1 MEAQPSPQSVGR
13 EFVRQYYTLLNKA
26 PDHLH
31 RFYNNSSSFVHGGL
45 DSKNQEATL
54 VIGQKQIHNKIQQL
68 NFRDCHAKISQV
80 DSQAT
85 LGNGVV
91 VQVTGELSNDGQQM
105 RRFTQTFVLAAQ
117 SPKKYYV
124 HNDIFRYHDIYSEED
139 EIREDQAAIDV
150 VEPIVVAS
158 PNNVVNTTGNNTEA
172 SPTTTTMIVQPNVY
186 YPAPPANVIPV
197 NPTQIVATTFVPA
210 PQVNGVMHEEMLKNM
225 ATQTSQSPQI
235 MPQAQVP
242 PQVMTIPI
250 APAPT
255 ALPIPVE
262 PVAQQQQQPA
272 VPVTEVIPIVQPAPA
287 VIEVVNQYDAD
298 QSNGEESDTL
308 DNSKETD
315 PTSSEEPIIQQ
326 QQQPQQQQKSTAI
339 SPVPPT
345 TTQLPP
351 KNWANLVKAGP
362 QIGYTQP
369 EIIAVN
375 PQPLS
380 FVSITQQQQQQAQQQ
395 KQAETY
401 PERRPIRDQRDQ
413 RERRVSNNNDGSC
426 QLFLGNLPTSATEE
440 ELKQLFSVFGKIA
453 DLRIHAKP
461 QQKGG
466 NRPVPNYGF
475 ITFDDP
481 ASAQRLQD
489 AQPIFY
495 PVLNDKSGQKLNI
508 EHKIRKNVDGQSTG
522 GMNRSSTNGQN
533 MDRGRNNNP
542 SSGMNRNGSGG
553 RSDRRDDRGG
563 NRQFNRSDRMGPRP
577 TNGNSGT
584 TFTNSRR

>member
-1 MEAQPSPQSVGR
+1 MEAKPSPLVVGR
-13 EFVRQYYTLLNKA
+13 EFVRQYYTLLHNS

-31 RFYNNSSSFVHGGL
+31 RFYNQHSSFSHSGL
-45 DSKNQEATL
+45 DPDKDDGL
-54 VIGQKQIHNKIQQL
+54 VIGQKNIHDKIQQM
-68 NFRDCHAKISQV
+68 NFRDCHAKISHV
-80 DSQAT
+80 DAQAT
-85 LGNGVV
+85 LGDGVV
-91 VQVTGELSNDGQQM
+91 VQVFGELSNDGHQM
-105 RRFTQTFVLAAQ
+105 RRFTQTFVLACQ

-124 HNDIFRYHDIYSEED
+124 HNDIFRYHDIYSEDD
-139 EIREDQAAIDV
+139 EIREDQVAMDV

-158 PNNVVNTTGNNTEA
+158 PNSIANNTGNNSDA

-186 YPAPPANVIPV
+186 YPAPANVIPV
-197 NPTQIVATTFVPA
+197 NPTQIVAATFIQA
-210 PQVNGVMHEEMLKNM
+210 PQVNGVMQHEEMLKNM
-225 ATQTSQSPQI
+225 ATQTSQTPQI
-235 MPQAQVP
+235 LPPAQVP
-242 PQVMTIPI
+242 TQVMTIPI

-262 PVAQQQQQPA
+262 PVAQPQQQQQTV
-272 VPVTEVIPIVQPAPA
+272 VPVVTEVIPIVQPVPA

-315 PTSSEEPIIQQ
+315 PTSSEEPI
-326 QQQPQQQQKSTAI
+326 QQKPTAI
-339 SPVPPT
+339 SPIPPT
-345 TTQLPP
+345 TSQLPP

-362 QIGYTQP
+362 QLGYAQP
-369 EIIAVN
+369 EIPVN
-375 PQPLS
+375 PQPQS

-401 PERRPIRDQRDQ
+401 TDRRPIRDQRDQ
-413 RERRVSNNNDGSC
+413 RDPRERRVSNNNDGSC
-426 QLFLGNLPTSATEE
+426 QLFLGNLPTLATED

-453 DLRIHAKP
+453 DLRIHTK
-461 QQKGG
+461 QSLKGG

-475 ITFDDP
+475 ITFEDP

-489 AQPIFY
+489 AQPIYY

-542 SSGMNRNGSGG
+542 STGMNRNGSGG

-563 NRQFNRSDRMGPRP
+563 NRQFNRSDRMGGPRA
-577 TNGNSGT
+577 TNGNASA

>member
-1 MEAQPSPQSVGR
+1 MVMEAKPSPLVVGR
-13 EFVRQYYTLLNKA
+13 EFVRQYYTLLHNS

-31 RFYNNSSSFVHGGL
+31 RFYNQHSSFSHSGL
-45 DSKNQEATL
+45 DPDNDDGL
-54 VIGQKQIHNKIQQL
+54 VIGQKNIHDKIQQM
-68 NFRDCHAKISQV
+68 NFRDCHAKISHV
-80 DSQAT
+80 DAQAT
-85 LGNGVV
+85 LGDGVV
-91 VQVTGELSNDGQQM
+91 VQVFGELSNDGHQM
-105 RRFTQTFVLAAQ
+105 RRFTQTFVLACQ

-124 HNDIFRYHDIYSEED
+124 HNDIFRYHDIYSEDD
-139 EIREDQAAIDV
+139 EIREDQPPMDV

-158 PNNVVNTTGNNTEA
+158 PNNVAANNTSNSQEA
-172 SPTTTTMIVQPNVY
+172 SPTTATMIVQPNVY
-186 YPAPPANVIPV
+186 YPAPANVIPV
-197 NPTQIVATTFVPA
+197 NPSQIVAATFVQA

-225 ATQTSQSPQI
+225 ATQTSQTPQI
-235 MPQAQVP
+235 LPPVQPP

-262 PVAQQQQQPA
+262 PVAQPQQQQPA
-272 VPVTEVIPIVQPAPA
+272 IPVTTEVIPIVQQPATA

-315 PTSSEEPIIQQ
+315 PTSSEDQPIQHK
-326 QQQPQQQQKSTAI
+326 PTAI
-339 SPVPPT
+339 SPIPPATMSST
-345 TTQLPP
+345 TSLPP

-362 QIGYTQP
+362 QIGYAQP
-369 EIIAVN
+369 EIPVN
-375 PQPLS
+375 PQPQS

-395 KQAETY
+395 KQAEIYTD
-401 PERRPIRDQRDQ
+401 RRPIRDQ

-426 QLFLGNLPTSATEE
+426 QLFLGNLPTLATED
-440 ELKQLFSVFGKIA
+440 ELKQMFSVFGKIA

-461 QQKGG
+461 AQKSG

-475 ITFDDP
+475 ITFEDP

-522 GMNRSSTNGQN
+522 GGGLNRSSTNGQN

-563 NRQFNRSDRMGPRP
+563 GNRQFNRSDRMGPRA